1 MKFLKIEDLSGRWLC
16 ESTGFHYGEPDYNT
30 TWNGVMTISQTY
42 DEILIKLDTDD
53 STSYSTQ
60 AQLDK
65 IKDNEYMLSYYYTNN
80 PKASADR
87 DMHKHYGSCRIFFDM
102 EHGLAEADYF
112 TDRDSYYFVEF
123 KIVGNCDIHGNYPL
137 EDNNYENP
145 FVKQIQ

>member
-1 MKFLKIEDLSGRWLC
+1 
-16 ESTGFHYGEPDYNT
+16 
-30 TWNGVMTISQTY
+30 MTISQTY

-112 TDRDSYYFVEF
+112 TDRDRGSYGYMLLR
-123 KIVGNCDIHGNYPL
+123 KN
-137 EDNNYENP
+137 
-145 FVKQIQ
+145 